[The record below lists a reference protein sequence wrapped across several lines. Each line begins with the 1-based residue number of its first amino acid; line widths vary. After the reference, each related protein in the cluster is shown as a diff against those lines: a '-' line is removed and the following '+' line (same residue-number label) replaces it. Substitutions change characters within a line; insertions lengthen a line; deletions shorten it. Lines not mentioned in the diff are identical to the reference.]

1 MKLYVCYGT
10 FKSRKPG
17 GHPCRNAHEALR
29 AAGYDPEVVKTY
41 GCFRTD
47 PLFPGRRKI
56 KQLTGSYQVPTLEL
70 DDGTLIDGSEAILVW
85 LADPACQADDRNRGG
100 GIGGSVLN

>member
-1 MKLYVCYGT
+1 VKLYVCYGT
-10 FKSRKPG
+10 FKSRKPD
-17 GHPCRNAHEALR
+17 GHPCRKAHEALR

-56 KQLTGSYQVPTLEL
+56 KELTGSYQVPTLKL
-70 DDGTLIDGSEAILVW
+70 DDGALIDGSEAILVW
-85 LADPACQADDRNRGG
+85 AGGNRAD
-100 GIGGSVLN
+100 SVRMHDQ